1 MVDINKI
8 ITELNSELKLLYP
21 NYKGVYL
28 FGSRLKNDTVEGSDL
43 DLVFVFEGGVN
54 SKLEEAIWEI
64 VYNYDLKYDIVID
77 AKVYEL
83 KDIKYPATPFRE
95 RVRNKGRYYAVW

>member
-1 MVDINKI
+1 MADINKI
-8 ITELNSELKLLYP
+8 ITELNNELKLLYP
-21 NYKGVYL
+21 EYRGVYL
-28 FGSRLKNDTVEGSDL
+28 YGSRLKDFTAESSDL
-43 DLVFVFEGGVN
+43 DLVFVFDGKVN
-54 SKLEEAIWEI
+54 LKLEEEIWEI

-95 RVRNKGRYYAVW
+95 TVKNKGRYYAV